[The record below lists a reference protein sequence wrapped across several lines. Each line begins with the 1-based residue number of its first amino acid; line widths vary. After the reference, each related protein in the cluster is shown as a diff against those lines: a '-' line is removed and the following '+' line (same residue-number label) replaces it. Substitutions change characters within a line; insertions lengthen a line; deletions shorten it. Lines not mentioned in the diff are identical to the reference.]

1 MSDEKTKS
9 RKGRSQNV
17 MVTEQEL
24 PAVQLGVEVLT
35 DNGQLELQKPPEKP
49 FTIGDYS
56 NLLAFGGDKKGAE
69 EMTRKAKDAL
79 TKEGKQMAED
89 FQLIKRKEFINAE
102 NNINADKKEAEKKR
116 LEEKADRKKRS
127 RALAAEYNRRQEAGE
142 DLTEFHGNIHPDSD
156 LAQEKQGMQIA
167 MRPKLAVN
175 VMRVQFPLE
184 VIEEINDHIDDTI
197 IPNDVDFSSGLVGQI
212 RQSERSKQLHFPHE
226 GDEYGEQLNTV
237 LLKLA
242 HEYMDRTVGLPCE
255 IDTQSMWTVHSYE
268 GDYNPVHDHG
278 TRTQMGLSCIMYLKV
293 PPQISALDNPSE
305 EFGGLN
311 QSSGAVDGFTYLTW
325 GTNGVRDI
333 NMLRPITEEYVK
345 PEVGTMLMF
354 PAWLRHGVNPFFGE
368 GERRTM
374 SANINVLPKAK
385 EISEKGYN
393 QNVDDESE
401 VEESE

>member
-9 RKGRSQNV
+9 KKGRSQNV
-17 MVTEQEL
+17 MVTEQDL

-56 NLLAFGGDKKGAE
+56 NLLAFGGDKEGAE

-102 NNINADKKEAEKKR
+102 NNINADKEAEKKR
-116 LEEKADRKKRS
+116 LEEKADRKARS

-156 LAQEKQGMQIA
+156 LAQKQQGMQIA

-175 VMRVQFPLE
+175 VMRVQFPDE

-197 IPNDVDFSSGLVGQI
+197 IPNNVDYSPGLVGQI

-325 GTNGVRDI
+325 GTNGVRDV

-393 QNVDDESE
+393 QNADDESE